1 MKQNTQQTQLILVN
15 LTELEKSQLSTIEQK
30 IRDLKMPAQPSRSV
44 CDGKS
49 DPNQDEKVRLEF
61 NQYQTRCQDVLAQQE
76 NLEQQR
82 QELLLKGDM
91 AKRCPLKKI
100 SPYRVYKRESAP
112 HIKAEYPNMSNEER
126 AQIVRQRW
134 QTISDSLKCVYVT
147 LARFEQ
153 ESDHQKSI
161 QEFYKERIE
170 TAKAHAERVKKIEFV
185 SSVKL
190 NRLQCFEE
198 ITQSSD
204 KRQEIVPAVKAHQD
218 ANSTSCESMFE

>member
-1 MKQNTQQTQLILVN
+1 VN
-15 LTELEKSQLSTIEQK
+15 LTELEKSQLSAIEQK
-30 IRDLKMPAQPSRSV
+30 IRDLKMPTQPPRSA
-44 CDGKS
+44 CEGKS
-49 DPNQDEKVRLEF
+49 DPEQDEKVRLAF
-61 NQYQTRCQDVLAQQE
+61 SLYQTRCQEVLSQQE
-76 NLEQQR
+76 CLEQQR

-153 ESDHQKSI
+153 ESEHQKTI
-161 QEFYKERIE
+161 QEFYKERID
-170 TAKAHAERVKKIEFV
+170 TARAHAERQNKIELAP
-185 SSVKL
+185 SVKQT
-190 NRLQCFEE
+190 RLSCFEA
-198 ITQSSD
+198 IT
-204 KRQEIVPAVKAHQD
+204 
-218 ANSTSCESMFE
+218 